1 MEDFISALKSN
12 DLVKAKKV
20 VHAFMA
26 ESTADLKAKRR
37 IQIAAS
43 VMIEGE
49 EPEEKDDDEDEDDES
64 KEKGKKPSEDDDESD
79 DSDDSDE
86 DE

>member
-49 EPEEKDDDEDEDDES
+49 EPEEKDEDEDDES
-64 KEKGKKPSEDDDESD
+64 KEKGKKPSEDDDDSDD